1 MIITPQ
7 RAINILAENMSTIK
21 QNQRQDLLQR
31 RNQVVDM
38 YGIEYYRQGDSTTPA
53 TIGISLSQDYIYLE
67 RFEFKLIISDFTS
80 SISSMTPVT
89 LQLQDGSITPN
100 PHDHVIQA
108 GLTSSPT
115 TARNYRIYLE
125 DVDLT
130 PYFMAQHNMQWIN
143 GNGIYPADNL
153 SNYDVL
159 SACKYLKDSEVQK
172 ILSAGYRHISITAD
186 APFNVT
192 LVNYL
197 KYSHVNR

>member
-38 YGIEYYRQGDSTTPA
+38 YGIEYYRQGDPTTPA

-89 LQLQDGSITPN
+89 LQLQDGLITPN

-108 GLTSSPT
+108 GLTSYPT
-115 TARNYRIYLE
+115 TARNNRIYLE